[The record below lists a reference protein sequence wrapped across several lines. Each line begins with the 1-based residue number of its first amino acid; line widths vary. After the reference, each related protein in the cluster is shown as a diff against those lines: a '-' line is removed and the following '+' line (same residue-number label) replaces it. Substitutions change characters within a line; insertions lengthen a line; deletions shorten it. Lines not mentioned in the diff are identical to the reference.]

1 MIAEGKPSAE
11 ILDDLS
17 AESLSIK
24 KSIDKDDND
33 YMMAKSRKA
42 FRRAALRRSKTARLF
57 CHILLAMNIAQMIQ
71 RIICGKTGRFA
82 ARTIESSIVL
92 AIR

>member
-1 MIAEGKPSAE
+1 MRFRAMLAAG
-11 ILDDLS
+11 
-17 AESLSIK
+17 
-24 KSIDKDDND
+24 IDKNPRNND

-42 FRRAALRRSKTARLF
+42 FRLAVLRRSKTARLF
-57 CHILLAMNIAQMIQ
+57 CHILLTMNIAQMIQ
-71 RIICGKTGRFA
+71 RIICGKTSRFA

>member
-1 MIAEGKPSAE
+1 MTPQDNQEPCSGYHMIV
-11 ILDDLS
+11 
-17 AESLSIK
+17 K
-24 KSIDKDDND
+24 KNADSYND

-71 RIICGKTGRFA
+71 RIICGKTSRFA

>member
-1 MIAEGKPSAE
+1 VLARHPFYGRVRSGQPFLIFDFFYCS
-11 ILDDLS
+11 DY
-17 AESLSIK
+17 
-24 KSIDKDDND
+24 ND

-71 RIICGKTGRFA
+71 RIICGKTSRFA